1 MEHLDITM
9 EKLNTASNHIRQ
21 TNQRLN
27 QSLQEINSIMNQL
40 SMYWNSPASL
50 ALKTRFQNMLPVF
63 DNYKQVV
70 ESYAIFLDQT
80 VDIYNTLEKT
90 LQSHAD
96 SFA

>member
-1 MEHLDITM
+1 MDHLDITI
-9 EKLNTASNHIRQ
+9 EKLSTASVNIRQ

-27 QSLQEINSIMNQL
+27 QCLQEINTIMNQL
-40 SMYWNSPASL
+40 SLYWYSPASL

-63 DNYKQVV
+63 DNYKKVV
-70 ESYAIFLDQT
+70 ESYAFFLDQT

-96 SFA
+96 SI